1 MEQAENKVVKT
12 KRELA
17 LDRLKGKY
25 PEMDFAEDEVI
36 FGRINDDYEDYDKQL
51 ADYEER
57 EGKLSKMFAADPRAA
72 AMLMKMRDGEDPAL
86 YLVRQFGDEIK
97 AVIDDPERQE
107 EIAEANKEFVERVA
121 KEQEYEKEYTANL
134 EASLAY
140 LDELQGKTG
149 MSDED
154 IDKTMEYLVTIVK
167 DGVMGK
173 FSPEAIDLARKAL
186 HYDADV
192 AQAAHEGEVKGRNEK
207 IEEKLR
213 KRNAS
218 DGTAS
223 LDGKTTAVRKPANVS
238 MGALDKYDNNLSI
251 FERGGEKRT
260 KY

>member
-1 MEQAENKVVKT
+1 MQKVDNEVVKT

-17 LDRLKGKY
+17 LERMKAKH
-25 PEMDFAEDEVI
+25 PEVEFADDEAI
-36 FGRINDDYEDYDKQL
+36 FGQINDDYEDYDKRV
-51 ADYEER
+51 ADFEER
-57 EGKLSKMFAADPRAA
+57 EGAMAKMFASDPRSAG
-72 AMLMKMRDGEDPAL
+72 MLMSMRKGEDPAV
-86 YLVRQFGDEIK
+86 YLVRQFGEEIK
-97 AVIDDPERQE
+97 DVIDDPERQE
-107 EIAEANKEFVERVA
+107 EIAAANKEYMERVA
-121 KEQEYEKEYTANL
+121 KEGEYEKEYTANL

-154 IDKTMEYLVTIVK
+154 IDKTMEYLITIVK

-173 FSPEAIDLARKAL
+173 FSPEAIEFARKAL
-186 HYDADV
+186 NYDSDV

-213 KRNAS
+213 KATTS

-223 LDGKTTAVRKPANVS
+223 LDGKSTKARKPAPVS
-238 MGALDKYDNNLSI
+238 MGALDRFNDTKNI
-251 FERGGEKRT
+251 WERGNVKRT